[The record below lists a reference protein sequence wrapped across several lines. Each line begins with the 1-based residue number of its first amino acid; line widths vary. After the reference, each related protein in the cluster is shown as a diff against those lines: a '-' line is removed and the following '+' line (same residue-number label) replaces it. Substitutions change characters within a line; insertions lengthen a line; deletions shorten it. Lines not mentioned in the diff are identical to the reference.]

1 VFFSRPYLKIALN
14 DGFISFKLLRP
25 CGGTS
30 CTNPNSCNEFINSL
44 KSEIPPMVFELVIFV
59 QPKCLEGTELMN
71 TFKNDVMG
79 E

>member
-1 VFFSRPYLKIALN
+1 
-14 DGFISFKLLRP
+14 
-25 CGGTS
+25 
-30 CTNPNSCNEFINSL
+30 
-44 KSEIPPMVFELVIFV
+44 MVFELVIFV